1 MQLGDLDQYD
11 FNLPKE
17 LLRSEG
23 VEPRDS
29 ARLFVY
35 DTKTNTVHHD
45 IFRNL
50 GRYLPKEATLVFNK
64 TRVLPARMWM
74 QKNTGPARNNIQ
86 RVLGGGR
93 IEVFVLVNEWQ
104 GNKSRIPVKVD
115 RKIAVGEILSV
126 QGRVLFVVEEQ
137 TEDIFWV
144 RLLEPQQSLEQILY
158 QYGSTPIP
166 PYLKENNQTEADL
179 RDRYQTVFAESGA
192 SVAAPTASLHF
203 TKELICDL
211 QKNDVKIAC
220 LSLEVGLGTFAPLS
234 QENFSNNTLHTE
246 YVTVDQKILE
256 VLKQENPLI
265 PVGTT
270 ALRAI
275 ESIAMKGIQ
284 KPGTFATNIFI
295 TPGYQFTYP
304 AGLVTNF
311 HTPKSSLMLLVD
323 AFLGHKGAERGIMSL
338 YQEALEE
345 RYTFYSFGDS
355 MLIL

>member
-1 MQLGDLDQYD
+1 MHLGDLEQYD
-11 FNLPKE
+11 FKLPKE
-17 LLRSEG
+17 LLRTEG

-35 DTKTNTVHHD
+35 NTKTNTTYHD

-50 GRYLPKEATLVFNK
+50 GRYLPKETTLVFNK
-64 TRVLPARMWM
+64 TKVVPARLWM
-74 QKNTGPARNNIQ
+74 QKQTGPDRNNTQ
-86 RVLGGGR
+86 RVLGGGK
-93 IEVFVLVNEWQ
+93 IEVFVLVNEWR

-115 RKIAVGEILSV
+115 RKIAVGEILSI
-126 QGRVLFVVEEQ
+126 QGRALFVVEEQ

-144 RLLEPQQSLEQILY
+144 RLLEPQQSLEPILY

-203 TKELICDL
+203 TKQLICDL
-211 QKNDVKIAC
+211 QKNGIKIAN

-234 QENFSNNTLHTE
+234 QANFSRNRLHTE
-246 YVTVDQKILE
+246 YVTVDQKILK
-256 VLKQENPLI
+256 VLKQEDSLI

-275 ESIAMKGIQ
+275 ESVATKGIQ
-284 KPGTFATNIFI
+284 KPGTFDTNIFI

-323 AFLGHKGAERGIMSL
+323 AFLRYKGAERDIMSL
-338 YQEALEE
+338 YQEAIHE
-345 RYTFYSFGDS
+345 RYSFYSFGDS
-355 MLIL
+355 ILII